1 MTRDLVVVKIG
12 GKAAGEEDRLREMA
26 AEMAALAKSRRFI
39 VVHGGGAEVTAVSK
53 RFGIEATF
61 RDGVRLTSPAEMDV
75 VDMVLSGKANKTL
88 VRLLASAGLA
98 AVGLS
103 GSDGAIF
110 TARPMGGDA
119 TGAARTGEVDA
130 IDTRLLDLLMSHGF
144 LPVLSSTSM
153 DAHHRG
159 MNVNADTVAFA
170 LAARLGARTLAFLSD
185 IPGVVREGKVIG
197 DLDAVQ
203 TRELLDR
210 AVIQGGM
217 VPKVTASL
225 EAVAGGVGSVVI
237 GQYDGPGSLARML
250 DGASGT
256 RIHGAREAT

>member
-1 MTRDLVVVKIG
+1 MTRELVVVKIG
-12 GKAAGEEDRLREMA
+12 GKAAGEEERLREMA
-26 AEMAALAKSRRFI
+26 AEMAAFSKTRRFV

-75 VDMVLSGKANKTL
+75 VDMVLSGRANKAL
-88 VRLLASAGLA
+88 VRILASTGLA

-103 GSDGAIF
+103 GSDGATF

-119 TGAARTGEVDA
+119 SGAARTGEVDA
-130 IDTRLLDLLMSHGF
+130 IDTRLVELLMSHGF

-153 DAHHRG
+153 DERFRG
-159 MNVNADTVAFA
+159 MNVNADSVAFA
-170 LAARLGARTLAFLSD
+170 LAARLGAKTLLFLSD
-185 IPGVVREGKVIG
+185 ISGVLHDGKVIG
-197 DLDAVQ
+197 DLDAARA
-203 TRELLDR
+203 RELVDR
-210 AVIQGGM
+210 AGIQGGM

-225 EAVAGGVGSVVI
+225 EAVAGGVGAVVI

-250 DGASGT
+250 EGSSGT
-256 RIHGAREAT
+256 RIHRPKEKT

>member
-1 MTRDLVVVKIG
+1 VTRDLVVIKIG

-39 VVHGGGAEVTAVSK
+39 VVHGGGAEVTTVSK
-53 RFGIEATF
+53 RFSIEATF
-61 RDGVRLTSPAEMDV
+61 KDGVRLTSPVEMDV
-75 VDMVLSGKANKTL
+75 VDMVLSGRANKAL
-88 VRLLASAGLA
+88 VRMLASAGLA

-103 GSDGAIF
+103 GSDGPTF
-110 TARPMGGDA
+110 TAKPMGGDV
-119 TGAARTGEVDA
+119 TGATRTGEVDA

-170 LAARLGARTLAFLSD
+170 LAARLAARTLLFLSD
-185 IPGVVREGKVIG
+185 IPGVMHEGKVIG
-197 DLDAVQ
+197 DLDAAQ
-203 TRELLDR
+203 ARELVDR
-210 AVIQGGM
+210 AVIHGGM

-225 EAVAGGVGSVVI
+225 EAVAGGVGAVVI

-250 DGASGT
+250 SGENGT
-256 RIHGAREAT
+256 RIHGEKEKT

>member
-1 MTRDLVVVKIG
+1 MGRELVVVKIG

-26 AEMAALAKSRRFI
+26 AEMAALAKAKRFL

-75 VDMVLSGKANKTL
+75 VDMVLSGRANKAL
-88 VRLLASAGLA
+88 VRILASAGLA

-103 GSDGAIF
+103 GSDGATF
-110 TARPMGGDA
+110 TARPLGGEA
-119 TGAARTGEVDA
+119 GGAARTGEVEA
-130 IDTRLLDLLMSHGF
+130 IDTRLLELLMSHGF

-153 DAHHRG
+153 DAQFRG

-170 LAARLGARTLAFLSD
+170 LAARLGAHTLLFLSD
-185 IPGVVREGKVIG
+185 IPGVMHDGTVIG
-197 DLDAVQ
+197 DLDAAAA
-203 TRELLDR
+203 RELVDR

-225 EAVAGGVGSVVI
+225 EAVAAGVGAVVI
-237 GQYDGPGSLARML
+237 GQYEGPGSLERML
-250 DGASGT
+250 GGSSGT
-256 RIHGAREAT
+256 RIHGAKEKP

>member
-1 MTRDLVVVKIG
+1 MTRELVVVKIG

-26 AEMAALAKSRRFI
+26 AEMAALSKGRRFI

-53 RFGIEATF
+53 RFDIEATF
-61 RDGVRLTSPAEMDV
+61 KDGVRQTSPAEMDI
-75 VDMVLSGKANKTL
+75 VDMVLSGRANKAL
-88 VRLLASAGLA
+88 VRMLASAGLA

-103 GSDGAIF
+103 GSDGPTF
-110 TARPMGGDA
+110 TAKPMGSDG

-130 IDTRLLDLLMSHGF
+130 IDTRLLELLMSHGF
-144 LPVLSSTSM
+144 LPVVSSTSM
-153 DAHHRG
+153 DAHQRG

-170 LAARLGARTLAFLSD
+170 LAARLGARVLLFLSD
-185 IPGVVREGKVIG
+185 IAGVMHEGNVIG
-197 DLDAVQ
+197 DLDAVHA
-203 TRELLDR
+203 RELVDR

-225 EAVAGGVGSVVI
+225 EAVASGVGAVVI

-250 DGASGT
+250 EGSSGT
-256 RIHGAREAT
+256 RIHGEKEKT

>member
-1 MTRDLVVVKIG
+1 VTRDLVVVKIG
-12 GKAAGEEDRLREMA
+12 GKAAGEENRLREMA
-26 AEMAALAKSRRFI
+26 AEMAALSKGRRFL

-61 RDGVRLTSPAEMDV
+61 KDGVRLTSPAEMDV
-75 VDMVLSGKANKTL
+75 VDMVLSGKANKAL
-88 VRLLASAGLA
+88 VRMLASAGLA

-103 GSDGAIF
+103 GSDGAVF

-119 TGAARTGEVDA
+119 SGAARTGEVDA
-130 IDTRLLDLLMSHGF
+130 IDTRLLELLMSHGF

-153 DAHHRG
+153 DARHRG

-170 LAARLGARTLAFLSD
+170 LAARLGARTLLFLSD
-185 IPGVVREGKVIG
+185 IPGVLLDGKVIG
-197 DLDAVQ
+197 DLDAAT
-203 TRELLDR
+203 TRELVDH

-225 EAVAGGVGSVVI
+225 EAVAGGVGAVVI

-250 DGASGT
+250 EGASGT
-256 RIHGAREAT
+256 RIHGWKEKT

>member
-1 MTRDLVVVKIG
+1 VTRELVVVKIG
-12 GKAAGEEDRLREMA
+12 GKAAGEEERLREMA
-26 AEMAALAKSRRFI
+26 AEMAAFSKTRRFV

-75 VDMVLSGKANKTL
+75 VDMVLSGKANKAL
-88 VRLLASAGLA
+88 VRTLASAGLA

-110 TARPMGGDA
+110 TARPLGGDA
-119 TGAARTGEVDA
+119 SGAARTGEVEA
-130 IDTRLLDLLMSHGF
+130 IDTRLLELLMSHGF

-185 IPGVVREGKVIG
+185 IPGVMHEGKVIG
-197 DLDAVQ
+197 DLDPARALALV
-203 TRELLDR
+203 DR

-237 GQYDGPGSLARML
+237 GQYDGPGSLARLL
-250 DGASGT
+250 DGTSGT
-256 RIHGAREAT
+256 RIHGEKEEA

>member
-1 MTRDLVVVKIG
+1 MTRALAVVKIG

-26 AEMAALAKSRRFI
+26 AEMAALAKGWRFL

-75 VDMVLSGKANKTL
+75 VDMVLSGKANKAL
-88 VRLLASAGLA
+88 VRTLASAGLA

-103 GSDGAIF
+103 GSDGATF
-110 TARPMGGDA
+110 TARPMGGD
-119 TGAARTGEVDA
+119 AARTGEVDA
-130 IDTRLLDLLMSHGF
+130 IDTRLLELLMSHGF

-185 IPGVVREGKVIG
+185 IPGVMHEGTVIG
-197 DLDAVQ
+197 DLDAVHA
-203 TRELLDR
+203 RELVDR
-210 AVIQGGM
+210 TIIQGGM

-237 GQYDGPGSLARML
+237 GQYDGPGSLARL
-250 DGASGT
+250 LEGTSGT
-256 RIHGAREAT
+256 RIHGAKEKT

>member
-1 MTRDLVVVKIG
+1 VTRELVVVKIG
-12 GKAAGEEDRLREMA
+12 GTAAGEEERLREMA
-26 AEMAALAKSRRFI
+26 AEMAAFSKVRRFI

-75 VDMVLSGKANKTL
+75 VDMVLSGRTNKAL
-88 VRLLASAGLA
+88 VRILASAGLA
-98 AVGLS
+98 PVGLS

-110 TARPMGGDA
+110 TARPMGGEA
-119 TGAARTGEVDA
+119 GGASRTGEVDA

-153 DAHHRG
+153 DAQCRG

-170 LAARLGARTLAFLSD
+170 LAARLGARTLLFLSD
-185 IPGVVREGKVIG
+185 IPGVLHDGEVIG
-197 DLDAVQ
+197 DLDAVRA
-203 TRELLDR
+203 RELVDR

-250 DGASGT
+250 DGTSGT
-256 RIHGAREAT
+256 RIHGAKEKT

>member
-26 AEMAALAKSRRFI
+26 AEMAALSKGQRFI

-75 VDMVLSGKANKTL
+75 VDMVLSGRANKAL
-88 VRLLASAGLA
+88 VRILASEGLA

-103 GSDGAIF
+103 GSDGATF

-119 TGAARTGEVDA
+119 SGAARTGEVDA
-130 IDTRLLDLLMSHGF
+130 IDARLLELLMSHGF

-153 DAHHRG
+153 DA
-159 MNVNADTVAFA
+159 
-170 LAARLGARTLAFLSD
+170 
-185 IPGVVREGKVIG
+185 
-197 DLDAVQ
+197 
-203 TRELLDR
+203 
-210 AVIQGGM
+210 
-217 VPKVTASL
+217 
-225 EAVAGGVGSVVI
+225 
-237 GQYDGPGSLARML
+237 
-250 DGASGT
+250 
-256 RIHGAREAT
+256 

>member
-12 GKAAGEEDRLREMA
+12 GKASGEEDRLREMA
-26 AEMAALAKSRRFI
+26 AEMAALSKGKRFL

-75 VDMVLSGKANKTL
+75 VDMVLSGKANKAL
-88 VRLLASAGLA
+88 VRTLASAGLA

-110 TARPMGGDA
+110 TARPLGGDA
-119 TGAARTGEVDA
+119 SGAARTGEVEA
-130 IDTRLLDLLMSHGF
+130 IDTRLLELLMSHGF

-170 LAARLGARTLAFLSD
+170 LAARLGAHTLLFLSD
-185 IPGVVREGKVIG
+185 IPGVMHEGKAIG
-197 DLDAVQ
+197 DLDAAHA
-203 TRELLDR
+203 RELVDR

-237 GQYDGPGSLARML
+237 GQYEGEGSLARML

-256 RIHGAREAT
+256 RIHGARETT

>member
-26 AEMAALAKSRRFI
+26 VEMAALSKSKRFL

-75 VDMVLSGKANKTL
+75 VDMVLSGKANKAL
-88 VRLLASAGLA
+88 VRTLASAGLA

-119 TGAARTGEVDA
+119 SGAARTGEVDA
-130 IDTRLLDLLMSHGF
+130 IDARLVELLMSHGF

-153 DAHHRG
+153 DAHQRG

-170 LAARLGARTLAFLSD
+170 LAARLGARTLLFLSD
-185 IPGVVREGKVIG
+185 IPGVMQDGTIIA
-197 DLDAVQ
+197 DLDAVRA
-203 TRELLDR
+203 RELVDR
-210 AVIQGGM
+210 TVIQGGM

-250 DGASGT
+250 SGENGT
-256 RIHGAREAT
+256 RIHGEKEKI

>member
-1 MTRDLVVVKIG
+1 MTRGLVVVKIG
-12 GKAAGEEDRLREMA
+12 GKAAGEEERLRELA
-26 AEMAALAKSRRFI
+26 AEMAGLSKGWRFL

-75 VDMVLSGKANKTL
+75 VDMVLSGKANKAL
-88 VRLLASAGLA
+88 VRTLASAGLA

-119 TGAARTGEVDA
+119 SGAARTGEVDA

-153 DAHHRG
+153 DGRHRG

-170 LAARLGARTLAFLSD
+170 LAARLGARTLLFLSD
-185 IPGVVREGKVIG
+185 IPGVMHEGKVIA
-197 DLDAVQ
+197 DLDAVRA
-203 TRELLDR
+203 RELADR

-237 GQYDGPGSLARML
+237 GQYDGPGSLARLL

-256 RIHGAREAT
+256 RIHGAKEKP

>member
-1 MTRDLVVVKIG
+1 MTRDLAVVKIG

-26 AEMAALAKSRRFI
+26 AEMAALAKGWRFV

-53 RFGIEATF
+53 LFGLEVAF
-61 RDGVRLTSPAEMDV
+61 KDGVRLTSPAEMDI
-75 VDMVLSGKANKTL
+75 VDMVLSGRANKAL

-110 TARPMGGDA
+110 TAAPLGGDA
-119 TGAARTGEVDA
+119 TGAARTGEVDT

-144 LPVLSSTSM
+144 LPVLCSTSM
-153 DAHHRG
+153 DDHYRG
-159 MNVNADTVAFA
+159 MNINSDAVAFM

-185 IPGVVREGKVIG
+185 IPGVMDEGKVIG
-197 DLDAVQ
+197 DLDAAGA
-203 TRELLDR
+203 RELVDR
-210 AVIQGGM
+210 AVIRGGM

-225 EAVAGGVGSVVI
+225 EALAGGVGSVVI
-237 GQYDGPGSLARML
+237 GQYEGPGSLARML

-256 RIHGAREAT
+256 RIHGTKEKT